1 MCHLQRAGYCAKGFT
16 LFFTSSLKFSLL
28 PSFCREANR
37 GLKKLSNL
45 LRITQMVS
53 SRARIQTK
61 AAYRRQK
68 ECVCVCVCVC
78 TRVCE
83 HRHIHAHKSESK
95 LPKGRPLFCFLL

>member
-68 ECVCVCVCVC
+68 ECVCVCVCVYTC
-78 TRVCE
+78 V
-83 HRHIHAHKSESK
+83 
-95 LPKGRPLFCFLL
+95 

>member
-1 MCHLQRAGYCAKGFT
+1 MYPLQRAGYCAKGFT

-68 ECVCVCVCVC
+68 ECVCVCVHVCVSTDTFMPTNQKANSPRAGHC
-78 TRVCE
+78 S
-83 HRHIHAHKSESK
+83 ALYYK
-95 LPKGRPLFCFLL
+95 L